1 MNMHT
6 PFSQMQLHSK
16 GRLGDRW
23 GRILRTNRFTLGGLL
38 IVGVGLPLVVL
49 ETTEFSNFVAEDY
62 DLDTL
67 PTIIVVLVAALFAHV
82 MLRNVGALA
91 LTTDHALIFPSFFS
105 GYAAAIAGATLL
117 GVKVGITIVALS
129 FLGGVAWYFI
139 VASARRRAGR
149 PRVGYL
155 GFLPEKIGL
164 KRVRID
170 WVSAIVEQAEGIDVV
185 ALVFDRHRPEDPIT
199 EQVLQKAVLQGIP
212 VYKHDHFR
220 EMITGTVSLDNHPVE
235 NFGYML
241 PSRPLVRGK
250 RLADLVVVVPALLLA
265 LPVLVLAGLAIR
277 LESPGGAL
285 FRQERVGYRGRP
297 FVCYKLRS
305 MRCDIDGP
313 AFTSENDHRVTRVGK
328 VIRKLRID
336 ELPQLYNVLRGDMS
350 LIGPRPESAIL
361 ADQYS
366 REIPFYA
373 YRHSVRPGITGWA
386 AVHQGN
392 VAHGD
397 AARQKLEYDFYYI
410 KHCSVW
416 LDFLI
421 VLLTI
426 RTIVTGFGSR

>member
-1 MNMHT
+1 MNMYT
-6 PFSQMQLHSK
+6 PFAQMKLHSK
-16 GRLGDRW
+16 VRFGDRW

-38 IVGVGLPLVVL
+38 IVGVGVPLLVL
-49 ETTEFSNFVAEDY
+49 AATDIENIFAEDH
-62 DLDTL
+62 DRELL
-67 PTIIVVLVAALFAHV
+67 PTIIVVFVAAIFAHI

-91 LTTDHALIFPSFFS
+91 LTTDRALIFPSFFS
-105 GYAAAIAGATLL
+105 AYAAAIAGATIL
-117 GVKVGITIVALS
+117 GVKVGISTVALS
-129 FLGGVAWYFI
+129 FLGGMGWYLI

-149 PRVGYL
+149 PRVGYI
-155 GFLPEKIGL
+155 GYLPEKSAL
-164 KRVRID
+164 RRVRIN
-170 WVSAIVEQAEGIDVV
+170 WVSAIVERAELIDVV
-185 ALVFDRHRPEDPIT
+185 AVVFDKHRPEDHIT

-212 VYKHDHFR
+212 VYRQDYFR
-220 EMITGTVSLDNHPVE
+220 EMVTGTVSLDNHPVE

-250 RLADLVVVVPALLLA
+250 RLADLVVVVPALLMA
-265 LPVLVLAGLAIR
+265 LPVLIIVGLAIKI
-277 LESPGGAL
+277 ESPGGAL
-285 FRQERVGYRGRP
+285 YRQQRVGYRGRR

-305 MRCDIDGP
+305 MRCDVDGP
-313 AFTSENDHRVTRVGK
+313 AFTTENDHRVTRVGK
-328 VIRKLRID
+328 LIRKLRID

-350 LIGPRPESAIL
+350 LIGPRPESVIL
-361 ADQYS
+361 ADQYA
-366 REIPFYA
+366 REIPFYV